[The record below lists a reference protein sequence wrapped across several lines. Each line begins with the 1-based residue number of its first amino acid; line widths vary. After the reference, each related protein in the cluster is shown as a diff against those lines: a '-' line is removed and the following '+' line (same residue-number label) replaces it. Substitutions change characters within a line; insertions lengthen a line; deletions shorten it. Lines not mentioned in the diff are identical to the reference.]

1 MKVLKKLRVVSGMS
15 QGELAKKVGVNYRTI
30 SSYETGA
37 RDMPVRV
44 AKKVGKVLNID
55 WWILY
60 EDRGGDFIT
69 NNIKVY
75 RAYRNVSQKEKAEA
89 IGITQQ
95 TLSRIETTNNTNLNT
110 ARKIADYFGVGID
123 DIFIGKNTIITCKK

>member
-15 QGELAKKVGVNYRTI
+15 QEELAKKVGVNYRTI

-44 AKKVGKVLNID
+44 AKKIGKVLNID

-60 EDRGGDFIT
+60 ED
-69 NNIKVY
+69 
-75 RAYRNVSQKEKAEA
+75 
-89 IGITQQ
+89 
-95 TLSRIETTNNTNLNT
+95 
-110 ARKIADYFGVGID
+110 
-123 DIFIGKNTIITCKK
+123 